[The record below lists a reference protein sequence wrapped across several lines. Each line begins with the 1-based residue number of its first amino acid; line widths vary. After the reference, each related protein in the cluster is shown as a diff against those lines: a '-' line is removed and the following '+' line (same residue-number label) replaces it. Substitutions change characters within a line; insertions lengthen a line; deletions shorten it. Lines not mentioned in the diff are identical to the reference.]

1 MKLGLFAG
9 AVFGF
14 VAFGQTPR
22 LPLPAGNFGIGR
34 VGYDWTD
41 AARKRE
47 LMVYFWYPTSGKSAH
62 TRGVYFPGAAQMEK
76 VPEAQVRMHRAYNVA
91 WPGMLSGE
99 IFSHA
104 ADRAPVAAAPR
115 QFPIVLFSHGLGG
128 TGFNYACLIEDL
140 VSRGYVVAAV
150 EHTYSAKAVWFPDG
164 RVIPME
170 EPVKQPGRAGVAQGI
185 NEGAADVRFV
195 LDRVTALD
203 ANPGDFLLAGRVDLK
218 AAAAM
223 GHSLGAEFA
232 ARACQVDPRFRACV
246 DLDGGMVPV
255 AALPIADDGAKIRQ
269 PLLFLEAYH
278 PEARMGGLSHE
289 TIAQYFKTKAEQLQ
303 NCPRGT
309 YDVVLRSEGI
319 EHPSFTDLPVLLAGH
334 DGLPDT
340 AVALHNLDLIERFI
354 REFLDQNLK
363 QEKAPLLEGSAHIP
377 EATVTAYGR

>member
-1 MKLGLFAG
+1 
-9 AVFGF
+9 
-14 VAFGQTPR
+14 
-22 LPLPAGNFGIGR
+22 
-34 VGYDWTD
+34 
-41 AARKRE
+41 
-47 LMVYFWYPTSGKSAH
+47 MVYFWYPTSGKSGD

-76 VPEAQVRMHRAYNVA
+76 VPEAQARMHRAYNVA

-104 ADRAPVAAAPR
+104 AERAPAATASGR
-115 QFPIVLFSHGLGG
+115 FPIVLFSHGLGG
-128 TGFNYACLIEDL
+128 TGFNYTCLIEDL
-140 VSRGYVVAAV
+140 VSRGYVVAAI

-170 EPVKQPGRAGVAQGI
+170 EAVKRPGAGAAQGI

-195 LDRVTALD
+195 LDRVTTLEG
-203 ANPGDFLLAGRVDLK
+203 NTGDFLLAGRVDPK

-232 ARACQVDPRFRACV
+232 ARACQLDPRFRACV

-255 AALPIADDGAKIRQ
+255 AALPISDDGATIRQ

-278 PEARMGGLSHE
+278 PESRMGGLSHE
-289 TIAQYFKTKAEQLQ
+289 AVAQYFKTKEEQLQ

-309 YDVVLRSEGI
+309 YDVVLQSEGI
-319 EHPSFTDLPVLLAGH
+319 EHPSFTDLPVLFAGR
-334 DGLPDT
+334 DGYPDT

-354 REFLDQNLK
+354 REFLGKTLK
-363 QEKAPLLEGSAHIP
+363 WEKAPLLEGSAHIP
-377 EATVTAYGR
+377 EATVTAYGH